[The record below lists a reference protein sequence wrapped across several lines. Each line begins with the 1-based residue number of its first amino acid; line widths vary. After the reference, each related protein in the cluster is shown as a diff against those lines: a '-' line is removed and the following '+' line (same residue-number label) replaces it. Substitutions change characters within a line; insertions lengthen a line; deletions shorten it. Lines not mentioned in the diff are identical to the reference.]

1 MKINERT
8 VQINEKN
15 YISPALRRLNRSNIY
30 SLLKCRQLFRQGKSF
45 KNVERNSDT
54 ETTFNYSDGAVS
66 APTEYNSYSSEVSDF
81 ELKLFRNYYK
91 NNSDKRVLC
100 LRLPI
105 LLSHSDYLQT
115 VPQNKAR
122 QILSM
127 R

>member
-30 SLLKCRQLFRQGKSF
+30 SLLKCRQFFRQGNLS

-81 ELKLFRNYYK
+81 
-91 NNSDKRVLC
+91 
-100 LRLPI
+100 
-105 LLSHSDYLQT
+105 
-115 VPQNKAR
+115 
-122 QILSM
+122 
-127 R
+127 

>member
-1 MKINERT
+1 MKRT
-8 VQINEKN
+8 
-15 YISPALRRLNRSNIY
+15 ISALLCAGLIAVTFTACS
-30 SLLKCRQLFRQGKSF
+30 SADSF
-45 KNVERNSDT
+45 SDKENLSKNVERNSDT

-91 NNSDKRVLC
+91 TIPIKRVLC
-100 LRLPI
+100 LRLQI